1 MRDQGDLVSHGR
13 VVKPRGSTIDAM
25 ARLGKVIK
33 TPFASLSPIA
43 IFRRLIYLPLNLI
56 PLVGPI
62 IYLSLQARRY
72 GPQAHARYFQL
83 KGMNKRQREEW
94 VKSHIPEYTG

>member
-1 MRDQGDLVSHGR
+1 MRDQGDLVAKGR
-13 VVKPRGSTIDAM
+13 VVKPGGSTVDSM
-25 ARLGKVIK
+25 TRLGKMIK
-33 TPFASLSPIA
+33 KPFASLSPVA

-56 PLVGPI
+56 PLVGPV

-83 KGMNKRQREEW
+83 KGMNRSQREEW
-94 VKSHIPEYTG
+94 VKTRIPEYTG